1 MKLGTLTAALGDLP
15 LDEACGFLAGNG
27 VQMVEIGC
35 GGFPGTAHCDAAELL
50 ADQGKRREFLD
61 TVHRHGLATWCIP
74 TRRRQKSLTAI

>member
-35 GGFPGTAHCDAAELL
+35 GGFPGRPTVT
-50 ADQGKRREFLD
+50 RRNS
-61 TVHRHGLATWCIP
+61 WP
-74 TRRRQKSLTAI
+74 TRANGGNSWTRFTGTAWRSAR